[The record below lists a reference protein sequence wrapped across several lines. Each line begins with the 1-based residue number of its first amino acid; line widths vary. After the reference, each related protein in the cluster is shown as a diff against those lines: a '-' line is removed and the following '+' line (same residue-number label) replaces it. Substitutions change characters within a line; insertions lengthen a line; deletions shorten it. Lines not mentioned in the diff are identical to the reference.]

1 LRYQSYRCYWSYLN
15 MPLPSVAIHGARQ
28 CKAITKRSK
37 SRCLNPAAYAC
48 STCRYHGAT
57 PVHTRKSVSGK
68 DHPQF
73 KHGRDTKQAKDRHQR
88 SSAKLHFLED
98 LGHHIKMFHGNATR
112 TRGRKP
118 NGYLKL
124 NLNDPKQLLCV
135 LMKSVED
142 EDR

>member
-1 LRYQSYRCYWSYLN
+1 
-15 MPLPSVAIHGARQ
+15 MPLPSVAIHGAKQ

-37 SRCLNPAAYAC
+37 KRCLNPAAYGC

-57 PVHTRKSVSGK
+57 PVHTRKSVAGK

-73 KHGRDTKQAKDRHQR
+73 KHGRNTKQSKEQHRR
-88 SSAKLHFLED
+88 TTAKLLFLED
-98 LGHHIKMFHGNATR
+98 LGHHIKMFHKHATR

-124 NLNDPKQLLCV
+124 NLNDPKQLLSV

-142 EDR
+142 KDE

>member
-1 LRYQSYRCYWSYLN
+1 

-37 SRCLNPAAYAC
+37 IRCLNPSAYGC

-57 PVHTRKSVSGK
+57 PVHTRNNVVGE

-73 KHGRDTKQAKDRHQR
+73 KHGRDTKRAKERHQQTMV
-88 SSAKLHFLED
+88 KLLLLED
-98 LGHHIKMFHGNATR
+98 LGHHIKMFPEGATR

-118 NGYLKL
+118 KGYLKL
-124 NLNDPKQLLCV
+124 NLSEPIQLAIAILRTIE
-135 LMKSVED
+135 KE
-142 EDR
+142 

>member
-1 LRYQSYRCYWSYLN
+1 

-37 SRCLNPAAYAC
+37 IRCLNPSAYGC

-57 PVHTRKSVSGK
+57 PVHTRNNVAGE

-73 KHGRDTKQAKDRHQR
+73 KHGRDIKRAKERHQQTMV
-88 SSAKLHFLED
+88 KLLLLED
-98 LGHHIKMFHGNATR
+98 LGHHIKMFPEDATR

-124 NLNDPKQLLCV
+124 NLSDPIQLAIAILKT
-135 LMKSVED
+135 MGEK
-142 EDR
+142 

>member
-1 LRYQSYRCYWSYLN
+1 

-37 SRCLNPAAYAC
+37 LRCLNPSAYGC

-57 PVHTRKSVSGK
+57 PVHTRNNVAGE

-73 KHGRDTKQAKDRHQR
+73 KHGRDTKQAKEQHQQTMV
-88 SSAKLHFLED
+88 KLLLLED
-98 LGHHIKMFHGNATR
+98 LGHHIKMFPEGATR
-112 TRGRKP
+112 NRGRKP

-124 NLNDPKQLLCV
+124 NLSDPIQLVMAILRTIE
-135 LMKSVED
+135 KE
-142 EDR
+142 

>member
-1 LRYQSYRCYWSYLN
+1 

-37 SRCLNPAAYAC
+37 KRCLNPAAYGC

-57 PVHTRKSVSGK
+57 PVYSRKSVAGE

-73 KHGRDTKQAKDRHQR
+73 KHGRDTKLAKERHQQTMV
-88 SSAKLHFLED
+88 KLLLLED
-98 LGHHIKMFHGNATR
+98 LGHHIKMFPEGATR

-124 NLNDPKQLLCV
+124 NLSDPIQLAIVILRT
-135 LMKSVED
+135 MEKK
-142 EDR
+142 

>member
-1 LRYQSYRCYWSYLN
+1 

-37 SRCLNPAAYAC
+37 SRCLNPAAYGC

-57 PVHTRKSVSGK
+57 PVHTRNNVSGK

-73 KHGRDTKQAKDRHQR
+73 KHGRNTKQAKDRHQR
-88 SSAKLHFLED
+88 TSTQLHFLED
-98 LGHHIKMFHGNATR
+98 LGHHIKMFNEDATR

-124 NLNDPKQLLCV
+124 NLSDPRQLTTAL
-135 LMKSVED
+135 LKATED
-142 EDR
+142 K